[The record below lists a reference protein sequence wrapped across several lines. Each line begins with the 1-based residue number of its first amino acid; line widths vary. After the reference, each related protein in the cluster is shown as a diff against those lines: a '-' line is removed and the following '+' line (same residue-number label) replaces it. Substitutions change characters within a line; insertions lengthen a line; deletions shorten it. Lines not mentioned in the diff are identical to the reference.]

1 MPAAVKEAI
10 RSAVETHGRRTADE
24 SQQFVSAME
33 SDRQLIEECW
43 S

>member
-10 RSAVETHGRRTADE
+10 RFAVEKHGATTPDE
-24 SQQFVSAME
+24 AREYVSAME
-33 SDRQLIEECW
+33 RDRRLVEECW